1 MIKKKYMQPAL
12 EITQAEVDEMMAVS
26 LTGVN
31 SSGLGDDDN
40 VNIDGDDLDGDPWEE
55 AW

>member
-12 EITQAEVDEMMAVS
+12 EISQAEVDEIIAVS
-26 LTGVN
+26 MTSVQT
-31 SSGLGDDDN
+31 SGLDDDKL
-40 VNIDGDDLDGDPWEE
+40 NIDDENKDGDPWEI

>member
-1 MIKKKYMQPAL
+1 MTKKKFMQPAL

-26 LTGVN
+26 MTSVQT
-31 SSGLGDDDN
+31 SGLDDDN
-40 VNIDGDDLDGDPWEE
+40 VNIDGEDLDGNPWED

>member
-12 EITQAEVDEMMAVS
+12 EITQAEVDEIIAVS
-26 LTGVN
+26 ITGAQT
-31 SSGLGDDDN
+31 SGLDDDKL
-40 VNIDGDDLDGDPWEE
+40 NIDDENKDGDPWEI

>member
-12 EITQAEVDEMMAVS
+12 EISQAEAMEILAVS
-26 LTGVN
+26 VVDIK
-31 SSGLGDDDN
+31 SDGLGDDK
-40 VNIDGDDLDGDPWEE
+40 VNIDGEDLDGNPWED

>member
-12 EITQAEVDEMMAVS
+12 EVSQAEVDEIIAVS
-26 LTGVN
+26 MTSVQT
-31 SSGLGDDDN
+31 SGLDDDN
-40 VNIDGDDLDGDPWEE
+40 LNIDGEDLDGDPWED

>member
-26 LTGVN
+26 ITGAQTT
-31 SSGLGDDDN
+31 GLDDDKL
-40 VNIDGDDLDGDPWEE
+40 NIDGDDLDGDPWEI

>member
-26 LTGVN
+26 ITGAQT
-31 SSGLGDDDN
+31 SGLDDDKL
-40 VNIDGDDLDGDPWEE
+40 NIDGDDLDGDPWED

>member
-12 EITQAEVDEMMAVS
+12 EVSQAEAIEVLAVS
-26 LTGVN
+26 LTDVN
-31 SSGLGDDDN
+31 SSGLGDDPLN
-40 VNIDGDDLDGDPWEE
+40 KDDDTGNPWEV

>member
-12 EITQAEVDEMMAVS
+12 EISQAEVEEIIAVS
-26 LTGVN
+26 ITDAQT
-31 SSGLGDDDN
+31 SGLDDDN
-40 VNIDGDDLDGDPWEE
+40 VNIDGEDLDGNPWED

>member
-12 EITQAEVDEMMAVS
+12 EITQAEVDEIIAVS
-26 LTGVN
+26 MTSVQT
-31 SSGLGDDDN
+31 SGLDDDN
-40 VNIDGDDLDGDPWEE
+40 LNIDDEDLDGNPWEI